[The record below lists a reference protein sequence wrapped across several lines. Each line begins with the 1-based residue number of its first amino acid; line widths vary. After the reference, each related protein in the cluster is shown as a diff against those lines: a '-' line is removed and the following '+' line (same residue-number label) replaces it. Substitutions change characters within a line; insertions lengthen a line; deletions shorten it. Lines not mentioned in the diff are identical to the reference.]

1 MKLIQMKLAIILIY
15 FCLKYGWKEV
25 MRMKRLMDWELEKGI
40 IVKDVHKDKL
50 LSEKQY
56 RRLIKTSDIKITT
69 EKGLEYYKTFKR

>member
-1 MKLIQMKLAIILIY
+1 
-15 FCLKYGWKEV
+15 